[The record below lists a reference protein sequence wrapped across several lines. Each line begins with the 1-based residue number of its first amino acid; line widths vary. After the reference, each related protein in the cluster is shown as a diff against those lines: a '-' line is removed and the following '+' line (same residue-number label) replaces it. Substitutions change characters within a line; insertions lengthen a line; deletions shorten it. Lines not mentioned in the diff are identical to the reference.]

1 MRKVLEK
8 TSSKAGNDG
17 SGPSPRHP
25 GEILKTEFLEPLGI
39 TQQELADYLGIT
51 RVRVNEVLLGKRAI
65 TPDTAIRLARF
76 FNTTV
81 KYWLGM
87 QTDLDLWEAKKN
99 NEEEYRKIIP
109 LEELKKTQ
117 G

>member
-1 MRKVLEK
+1 MKKVRNENGN
-8 TSSKAGNDG
+8 AGNEKC
-17 SGPSPRHP
+17 PMHP
-25 GEILKTEFLEPLGI
+25 GEILKTEYLDPLGI

-51 RVRVNEVLLGKRAI
+51 RVRINEVLLGKRAI

-76 FNTTV
+76 FDTTV

-99 NEEEYRKIIP
+99 NEEEYRKIKP
-109 LEELKKTQ
+109 LKEIK
-117 G
+117 